1 MDEFSLSSDEMTST
15 RQNTLP
21 EATAV
26 PDPDFRPPAVAD
38 GAGMWRV
45 ARDSVRLDLNPPYA
59 YLLWA
64 RDFAET
70 SVVADV
76 DGEVAGFVTGFRR
89 PASPDTLMVWQVAV
103 DEELRGRGVA
113 TRLLE
118 HLVQQTRVTTLE
130 TTITDDNPA
139 SRGLFAGLA
148 KRHDAEISVDELF
161 EAEAFPG
168 EDPWK
173 PEFLHR
179 ITPLNHSR

>member
-1 MDEFSLSSDEMTST
+1 MTSP

-21 EATAV
+21 EATTQSEPV
-26 PDPDFRPPAVAD
+26 LRQPAVGD

-64 RDFAET
+64 RDFADT

-89 PASPDTLMVWQVAV
+89 PNSPQTLMVWQVAV
-103 DEELRGRGVA
+103 DERLRGRGVA
-113 TRLLE
+113 SRLLE
-118 HLVQQTRVTTLE
+118 HLVERTDATTLE

-139 SRGLFAGLA
+139 SRSLFAGLA
-148 KRHDAEISVDELF
+148 RRHGAEHTVDPLF
-161 EAEAFPG
+161 EADQFPD

-179 ITPLNHSR
+179 IAPLNHAH